1 MSSFAGIRKIFF
13 MRGGIIRFF
22 HARRGGAA
30 RCFFAQSK
38 LDLFISFALS
48 ENLFVMSKKYRVGI
62 LGATGTVGQRFVQ
75 LLENHPQF
83 EITALA
89 ASDRS
94 AGKPYSEA
102 CAWKLAG
109 AMPDYVKDIA
119 VEPIAPP
126 LDCDLVFSSLPSNVA
141 RETEEAF
148 ARAGFPVI
156 SNSSS
161 YRMDEDVPL
170 LIPEINQEHLGLIEI
185 QRRKRGFDKGFI
197 ITNPNCA
204 IMSFAPPLAAL
215 DKNFGVEA
223 VFVTTM
229 QAISGA
235 GYPGVSS
242 FDIIDNVMPYIAG
255 EEPKVETEA
264 QKILGR
270 FNGESVEK
278 ADFTVSAQCFR
289 VNVLDGHTAS
299 VRVKLKRTAT
309 LEDVTDAIKNF
320 PSLNLHSSPEKFMSV
335 CDEPA
340 RPQPR
345 LDRDNG
351 NGMTITVGRLFPDN
365 IFDYRFVGLSHNTVR
380 GAAGSAILNA
390 ELLVDRKML

>member
-1 MSSFAGIRKIFF
+1 MSRK
-13 MRGGIIRFF
+13 R
-22 HARRGGAA
+22 
-30 RCFFAQSK
+30 
-38 LDLFISFALS
+38 
-48 ENLFVMSKKYRVGI
+48 RVGI

-94 AGKPYSEA
+94 TGKRYAEA
-102 CAWKLAG
+102 CAWKLG
-109 AMPDYVKDIA
+109 DVMPEYVKDMV
-119 VEPIAPP
+119 VEPIEPP
-126 LDCDLVFSSLPSNVA
+126 LDCDFVFSSLPTNVA

-156 SNSSS
+156 SNSSA

-170 LIPEINQEHLGLIEI
+170 LIAEINHEHTDLIEI
-185 QRRKRGFDKGFI
+185 QKRRRGFNKGFI
-197 ITNPNCA
+197 VTNPNCA
-204 IMSFAPPLAAL
+204 VMCFAPPLAAL
-215 DKNFGVEA
+215 NRKFDVEA
-223 VFVTTM
+223 VFVTTL

-235 GYPGVSS
+235 GYPGVSA
-242 FDIIDNVMPYIAG
+242 FDITENVLPYIAG

-264 QKILGR
+264 QKILGN
-270 FNGESVEK
+270 FNGETIEK

-289 VNVLDGHTAS
+289 VNVIDGHTAS
-299 VRVKLKRTAT
+299 VRVKLRQTST
-309 LEDVTDAIKNF
+309 LEGVMEAMKSF
-320 PSLNLHSSPEKFMSV
+320 PSLKLHSSPEHFIDI
-335 CDEPA
+335 CDEPS

-365 IFDYRFVGLSHNTVR
+365 IFDYRFVALSHNTVR
-380 GAAGSAILNA
+380 GAAGSAVLNA
-390 ELLVDRKML
+390 ELLISKNLL